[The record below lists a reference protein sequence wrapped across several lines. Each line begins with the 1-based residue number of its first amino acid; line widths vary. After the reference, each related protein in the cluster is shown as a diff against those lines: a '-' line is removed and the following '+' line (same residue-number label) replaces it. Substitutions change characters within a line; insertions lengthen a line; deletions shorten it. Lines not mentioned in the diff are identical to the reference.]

1 MTIFATNGAKIYIG
15 GTITIPAGDMNQ
27 ASFAGQSWVEIGETE
42 NLGTFGDTSAEITFD
57 SINANRTRR
66 LKGTKNAGSMELVCG
81 LDYADAG
88 QLALI
93 AAEKTIH
100 DYAFRVVFNDAPAGG
115 TPSERLFAAKVA
127 SAAEAADAA
136 NNVVKLNATLWINSN
151 VVRINAAGAG
161 AAPDNTVLP
170 AITGT
175 AEVGETLTASAG
187 TWTGTTPISH
197 TFQWFSD
204 GEAIPGATGTTYAPV
219 TGDIGNVITVLV
231 TASNVSGFSQAIR
244 AATAAVTS

>member
-15 GTITIPAGDMNQ
+15 SAITVPMGDMNQ
-27 ASFAGQSWVEIGETE
+27 ASFLGQVWVEIGETE

-66 LKGTKNAGSMELVCG
+66 LKGTRNAGNLELVCG

-100 DYAFRVVFNDAPAGG
+100 DYAFRVVFNDAPPGG

-151 VVRINAAGAG
+151 IVQISAGTSG
-161 AAPDNTVLP
+161 SAPDNTVLP

-175 AEVGETLTASAG
+175 AEVSETLTASSG
-187 TWTGTTPISH
+187 TWTGTATI
-197 TFQWFSD
+197 TYAYQWFAD
-204 GEAIPGATGTTYAPV
+204 GEAIPGATGTTYDLTAGEV
-219 TGDIGNVITVLV
+219 GKVITVMV
-231 TASNVSGFSQAIR
+231 TATNAMGSRQAIS
-244 AATAAVTS
+244 AATSAVTS